1 MPRSWGTNDFKL
13 KKYFKKVYQT
23 TIYSYVQK
31 IRLEKANLLL
41 RENLMSVTEIATKV
55 GYKHQGYFSSIFYKA
70 YGVYPKDLKSSALW
84 YHKIPLVI
92 KPYNNY
98 LLVLVSSP
106 QFNHYRGKTMSKV
119 VLITGASSGMGEL
132 TAQFLNKNGYTVY
145 AGTRDKNLK
154 MPNISGVNNIYIDVS
169 NTSSMEIAVNAIIA
183 KEGKI
188 DVLVNNAGF
197 GLVSTAEEVT
207 DEEIFKQFDVN
218 VFGLMKMTR
227 TVLPFM
233 REAKAGVIINIS
245 SFLGKMGL
253 PLLSHYNASKYAVE
267 GFVDSIRFE
276 MAPYNVRVHSIQSGL
291 FGTNFVKKGLVANS
305 VTTSESSP
313 YKELVAHFIPIVAKA
328 INEGPSPQ
336 PIADAIKS
344 IIEDK
349 NSPISTPVGGE
360 ATTFTPLRKELSDE
374 DFETKVKETFAI

>member
-1 MPRSWGTNDFKL
+1 MLN
-13 KKYFKKVYQT
+13 
-23 TIYSYVQK
+23 K
-31 IRLEKANLLL
+31 I
-41 RENLMSVTEIATKV
+41 STEDNIMK
-55 GYKHQGYFSSIFYKA
+55 
-70 YGVYPKDLKSSALW
+70 
-84 YHKIPLVI
+84 
-92 KPYNNY
+92 
-98 LLVLVSSP
+98 
-106 QFNHYRGKTMSKV
+106 KV

-132 TAQFLNKNGYTVY
+132 TARFLNENGYTVY
-145 AGTRDKNLK
+145 AGTRDKNLAT
-154 MPNISGVNNIYIDVS
+154 PDIPGVNKIYLDVC
-169 NTSSMEIAVNAIIA
+169 NTNSMEIAVNTIIA
-183 KEGKI
+183 KESKI

-233 REAKAGVIINIS
+233 REAKTGVIINIS

-291 FGTNFVKKGLVANS
+291 FGTNFVAKGLVANAQ
-305 VTTSESSP
+305 TTSENSP
-313 YKELVAHFIPIVAKA
+313 YKDLVAHFVPVVAKA

-336 PIADAIKS
+336 PIADAVKA
-344 IIEDK
+344 IIEDE
-349 NSPISTPVGGE
+349 NSLIAIPVGTE
-360 ATTFTPLRKELSDE
+360 ATSFVPLRKELSDE
-374 DFETKVKETFAI
+374 EFETKVKETFGI